1 MKRILLLSISIALIG
16 LFLVSCGDSHSDI
29 IDRNVIFNNQ
39 DMPLRSGNRWIYE
52 YTDSINKVEKSFELI
67 ITGSDMLSNRHTF
80 PCKTAYT
87 NEDFFDELPII
98 RTQDSLIIPFFDLTV
113 RTPLKVGASWENEL
127 LNTNEYVVTR
137 DYSEVIDAYSS
148 FYQNNRTFKDVVVIK
163 RKRTY
168 KNRNTLERFIFES
181 YTFLAKD
188 VGIITYIQQVR
199 NIDVDY
205 MVLQSKRY
213 TLKSYTL

>member
-1 MKRILLLSISIALIG
+1 MKRIFLLSITTALLA
-16 LFLVSCGDSHSDI
+16 LFLVSCGDSHTDV

-52 YTDSINKVEKSFELI
+52 YADSINKVEKSFELI

-87 NEDFFDELPII
+87 NEDYFDELPII
-98 RTQDSLIIPFFDLTV
+98 RTQDSLIIPFFDLAI

-127 LNTNEYVVTR
+127 LSTNEYLVTR

-148 FYQNNRTFKDVVVIK
+148 FYQNNRTFTDVMVIK

-168 KNRNTLERFIFES
+168 KNRNSLERFIFES

-188 VGIITYIQQVR
+188 VGVITYIQQVR

-205 MVLQSKRY
+205 QVLQSKRY